1 MKLKTIII
9 LSLFGCVF
17 GGVVAYSVEKGIAIG
32 AVIGFLFFLVM
43 LLLMKTIAR
52 GIRRSCNKAQLC
64 LCAIFI
70 PLVSGL
76 FLFGAT
82 YEEGGGDIFCVMLLL
97 WSIPTFLFE
106 FMLFSPSSSTKPKR
120 IKGSFLQ
127 NVELNADADRAGEKP
142 KQNVSG
148 SAPNE
153 CPRCRLLS
161 PPAATRCDCGYDFP
175 TGSIQKSYVIGN
187 EAVTQKLQL
196 QEVLYG
202 GFWRRVFAYLLD
214 DMIIN
219 VGCGIFMLIFWVV
232 LCPEL
237 ILAIIV
243 IRLTVLRWFYFAWLE
258 SSRHQATIGKQIFG
272 LMVQREDGQTL
283 SFARATGRYWSK
295 LLSALPLL
303 AGFVAVGLHHKK
315 QGFHDLIAKT
325 VVVQRIPDDNRI
337 RNLSPWLL
345 ALIISIL
352 AILDGGFTYFNIP
365 KFMPQCAPAQRL
377 VAALLGVAMVYGWI
391 VFLLVFIVK
400 SVRNRK
406 RQ

>member
-1 MKLKTIII
+1 MKPKTIIV
-9 LSLFGCVF
+9 LSLPGCLL
-17 GGVVAYSVEKGIAIG
+17 GGIIAATISESNVVIG
-32 AVIGFLFFLVM
+32 AVVGFLCFLIM
-43 LLLMKTIAR
+43 LFLIKAIAS
-52 GIRRSCNKAQLC
+52 GIRRACNKAQLY
-64 LCAIFI
+64 LCAVFI

-76 FLFGAT
+76 LLFGAV
-82 YEEGGGDIFCVMLLL
+82 YEKKVGEAFYAMLLL
-97 WSIPTFLFE
+97 GAIPTFLFE
-106 FMLFSPSSSTKPKR
+106 FMLFSPSSPAKPRK
-120 IKGSFLQ
+120 IKDSFLRS
-127 NVELNADADRAGEKP
+127 VELNAESDHAGDNS
-142 KQNVSG
+142 KQNVI
-148 SAPNE
+148 PE
-153 CPRCRLLS
+153 DKPLKCPRCKILN
-161 PPAATRCDCGYDFP
+161 PPTATRCDCGYDFP
-175 TGSIQKSYVIGN
+175 TGSIQRSYSTMYCTENKVEDIR
-187 EAVTQKLQL
+187 
-196 QEVLYG
+196 YG
-202 GFWRRVFAYLLD
+202 GFWRRVFAYILD

-219 VGCGIFMLIFWVV
+219 VGCGIFMLIFWAM
-232 LCPEL
+232 LCSEL
-237 ILAIIV
+237 ILAIIIV
-243 IRLTVLRWFYFAWLE
+243 RFTVLRWFYFALLE

-295 LLSALPLL
+295 LLSTLPLL

-365 KFMPQCAPAQRL
+365 KFMPQCPSSQRL
-377 VAALLGVAMVYGWI
+377 MAAFLGVTIVYGWI